1 MRFVVL
7 ALVLLVTSTARASAL
22 LVLDA
27 GTTLGANGASLRL
40 TARNTGTDAARDVTP
55 HVYHQGRTLDGDVVT
70 TIAPGAEQTWTIAL
84 PRPSE
89 PGTLPVIVDVAYVD
103 ADDVQRSTPLVTTV
117 DTPGLPPPD
126 VTLALETTPIGRYGR
141 ATLRL
146 VNSGPAPIHG
156 RVVVALPSD
165 VITEPV
171 SQAADVAAGRSI
183 EIPIVLQRQGPARE
197 TTLPAYAFF
206 DYGLDGRRHVVLSA
220 TTLTIGTP
228 GGPVSPLVVG
238 VTALGLAFA
247 ALAVALRAAAR
258 RRSATPAGGPF
269 AA

>member
-7 ALVLLVTSTARASAL
+7 ATVLLLTANARATL
-22 LVLDA
+22 LVLEGD
-27 GTTLGANGASLRL
+27 TTLDADGATLHL
-40 TARNTGTDAARDVTP
+40 TARNTGSDPARAVQP
-55 HVYHQGRTLDGDVVT
+55 HVYHQSRTHDGDVVDA
-70 TIAPGAEQTWTIAL
+70 IAPGATHTWTIAL
-84 PRPSE
+84 PRPTE
-89 PGTLPVIVDVAYVD
+89 PGTTPVIVDVAYTD
-103 ADDVQRSTPLVTTV
+103 AGDVVRSTPFVTTV

-126 VTLALETTPIGRYGR
+126 VTLTLETTPIGRYGR

-146 VNSGPAPIHG
+146 ENHGPAPIHG
-156 RVVVALPSD
+156 RVVVALPGD
-165 VITEPV
+165 VVTEPV
-171 SQAADVAAGRSI
+171 SQAADAAAGKRM

-197 TTLPAYAFF
+197 ATLPAYAFF
-206 DYGLDGRRHVVLSA
+206 DYGLDGRRHVVLAA

-258 RRSATPAGGPF
+258 RRAATPAGGPF
-269 AA
+269 SA